1 MSFRTNQTND
11 YGDELHLDNE
21 PLDFAA
27 ALVFAVESHVRGAG
41 RFRNPATLC
50 YLIRNMIGMRYCD
63 GDSRQ
68 ARLKE
73 VIELCR
79 RK

>member
-1 MSFRTNQTND
+1 MSFHTNS
-11 YGDELHLDNE
+11 YGDAARSVNE

-27 ALVFAVESHVRGAG
+27 ALVFAVESHVRGSYA
-41 RFRNPATLC
+41 FQNPAGLFN
-50 YLIRNMIGMRYCD
+50 RIGAMVGMQYSD